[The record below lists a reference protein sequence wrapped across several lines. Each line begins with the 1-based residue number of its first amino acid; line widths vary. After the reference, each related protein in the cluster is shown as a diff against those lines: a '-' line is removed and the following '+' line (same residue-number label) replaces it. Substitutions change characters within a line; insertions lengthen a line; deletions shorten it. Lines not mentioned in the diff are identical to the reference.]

1 VQKTKTAK
9 TKPKKTKA
17 ALVSPLAPEKEPVLP
32 PVAGVELAAGSAG
45 IRYQGRTDVMIAAMP
60 AGTNVAG
67 VFTRS
72 TMPGAP
78 VDWCK
83 ANLAE
88 AKREPA
94 ARLLVV
100 NAGNA
105 NVFTGRAGTEAVESV
120 AAAGA
125 AVVKCRK
132 REIFLA
138 STGVIGEPLPKGKIE
153 AVLPTLFEAKKGSSA
168 AWAAAARAIMTTDT
182 FPKLATRQAKIGGV
196 TATINGIAK
205 GSGMI
210 APDLGTMLAYVFTDA
225 SLPSEVLQ
233 TLLVLGVR
241 DTFNAI
247 TVDSDTSTSDMVLLF
262 ATGKGESH
270 DPVSRAGDPK
280 LRDFRMALHDLMGDL
295 SRQVICD
302 GEGITKLVKIDVA
315 GAASAKAARAI
326 ALSIA
331 NSPLVKTAIA
341 GCDAN
346 WGRVVMAI
354 GKSGEAADRDS
365 LVITFG
371 GLPVAKAG
379 ARDPRYNEEKLS
391 AYMKRK
397 EIEIGVDVA
406 VGDGRAQ
413 IWTCDLTHRYIDING
428 SYRS

>member
-1 VQKTKTAK
+1 
-9 TKPKKTKA
+9 
-17 ALVSPLAPEKEPVLP
+17 
-32 PVAGVELAAGSAG
+32 
-45 IRYQGRTDVMIAAMP
+45 
-60 AGTNVAG
+60 
-67 VFTRS
+67 
-72 TMPGAP
+72 
-78 VDWCK
+78 
-83 ANLAE
+83 
-88 AKREPA
+88 
-94 ARLLVV
+94 
-100 NAGNA
+100 
-105 NVFTGRAGTEAVESV
+105 
-120 AAAGA
+120 
-125 AVVKCRK
+125 
-132 REIFLA
+132 
-138 STGVIGEPLPKGKIE
+138 
-153 AVLPTLFEAKKGSSA
+153 
-168 AWAAAARAIMTTDT
+168 
-182 FPKLATRQAKIGGV
+182 
-196 TATINGIAK
+196 
-205 GSGMI
+205 
-210 APDLGTMLAYVFTDA
+210 
-225 SLPSEVLQ
+225 
-233 TLLVLGVR
+233 VLGVR

-270 DPVSRAGDPK
+270 DPVSRAGDTK